1 MNILINILKIAFIV
15 DVMMI
20 FIVIFEYIDSDEDI
34 YETGDKKL
42 NE

>member
-1 MNILINILKIAFIV
+1 MNILINILKIAFII

-20 FIVIFEYIDSDEDI
+20 IVVIFEYIDSDEDI
-34 YETGDKKL
+34 YENGEKRI